1 MEWFESWRKGTRSS
15 PPPSFSPCTAPIAG
29 TERRGGEEIA
39 RYLPQFLL
47 MSQHLEQTSKQIES
61 SVVEVCGSFQGIAQR
76 AQQTVARATNFLVRE
91 GDSSSQKQSFEDLI
105 RSCSG
110 TLLRILSTTEE
121 ASEISRRAI
130 DSIRKMEE
138 ASQMISG
145 ALVQLEEIAEGNK
158 FLAMNARIEAAHA
171 GSRGAGFAVVAAE
184 VMEQAAK
191 SREVIDQVAGLI
203 AQLRALA
210 GSTLEDLQRMI
221 DRDHERVRECRREVD
236 DSLRDLE
243 AAYGEMKTMLTGMME
258 EGTLLASEIGAAVRG
273 LQFQDR
279 ISQRIAHV
287 IKDLEELH
295 DRLTGRFGAVREMD
309 PASPALFFA
318 SIMHGERAV
327 SGIDGPESA
336 GGTVE
341 LF

>member
-1 MEWFESWRKGTRSS
+1 
-15 PPPSFSPCTAPIAG
+15 
-29 TERRGGEEIA
+29 
-39 RYLPQFLL
+39 
-47 MSQHLEQTSKQIES
+47 
-61 SVVEVCGSFQGIAQR
+61 
-76 AQQTVARATNFLVRE
+76 
-91 GDSSSQKQSFEDLI
+91 
-105 RSCSG
+105 
-110 TLLRILSTTEE
+110 
-121 ASEISRRAI
+121 
-130 DSIRKMEE
+130 
-138 ASQMISG
+138 
-145 ALVQLEEIAEGNK
+145 
-158 FLAMNARIEAAHA
+158 
-171 GSRGAGFAVVAAE
+171 
-184 VMEQAAK
+184 
-191 SREVIDQVAGLI
+191 
-203 AQLRALA
+203 
-210 GSTLEDLQRMI
+210 MI